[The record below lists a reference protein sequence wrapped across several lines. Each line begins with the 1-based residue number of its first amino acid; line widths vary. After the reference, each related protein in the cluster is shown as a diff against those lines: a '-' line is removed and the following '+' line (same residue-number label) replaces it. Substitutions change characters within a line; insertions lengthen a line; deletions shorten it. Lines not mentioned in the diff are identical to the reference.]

1 VVRDYPSDWDERQ
14 RTVYR
19 RDNYTCANCG
29 RKGRPYGGVELQAH
43 HVVPRSR
50 GGTSKRSN
58 LATLCAA
65 CHDAT
70 HGRGMAPTAPRVER
84 DRLDLV
90 ARLVTVAVLVAAVAV
105 FEWLFEV
112 LNGGPPTPTEWV
124 VGLAIL
130 VPLYFGVVAAAYSRA
145 KRETP
150 LPAVIRR

>member
-1 VVRDYPSDWDERQ
+1 
-14 RTVYR
+14 
-19 RDNYTCANCG
+19 
-29 RKGRPYGGVELQAH
+29 
-43 HVVPRSR
+43 
-50 GGTSKRSN
+50 
-58 LATLCAA
+58 
-65 CHDAT
+65 
-70 HGRGMAPTAPRVER
+70 MAPTAPRVER